1 MLDLK
6 TINWRQDRITERYV
20 EENHE
25 LLALPEKMTP
35 SQLATTIT
43 YCASWINPYSE
54 ALIRKAGHNRPA
66 PVYWTGEEEREYGK
80 YVKAAARQ
88 FGITIY

>member
-1 MLDLK
+1 MEITD
-6 TINWRQDRITERYV
+6 INWKQDRITERYV
-20 EENHE
+20 EENRE
-25 LLALPEKMTP
+25 LLAAHEKMTP

-54 ALIRKAGHNRPA
+54 ELIRKAGHNKPA
-66 PVYWTGEEEREYGK
+66 PVYWTEEEEHEYGK
-80 YVKAAARQ
+80 YVKAAAKQ